1 MTKIV
6 LSSEQELILFLFRL
20 VQRGKERTTCSLYSF
35 PQFFATPREPGFRR
49 DGG

>member
-20 VQRGKERTTCSLYSF
+20 VQRGKERTTCSLSDVRTLF
-35 PQFFATPREPGFRR
+35 VNRR
-49 DGG
+49 VVTSLHS